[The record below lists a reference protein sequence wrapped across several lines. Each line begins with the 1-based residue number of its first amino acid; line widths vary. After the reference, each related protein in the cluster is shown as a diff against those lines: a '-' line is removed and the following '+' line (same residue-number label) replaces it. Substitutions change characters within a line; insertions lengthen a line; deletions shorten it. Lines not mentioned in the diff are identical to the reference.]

1 VVGVQAE
8 HGAGARTRTALVV
21 EGVAEWRD
29 TTRAML
35 ERHGY
40 KVLMSVDGDQA
51 LAVSRTFDD
60 HIDLLLTDVVMP
72 TMQGPELAD
81 AIRADRPSLAV
92 IYKTAYARHTLA
104 ELGIRPVMLLEKPVD
119 ETELIDTLARVLPD
133 APGRTSRYAC

>member
-1 VVGVQAE
+1 MGVQAE
-8 HGAGARTRTALVV
+8 HGVGARMRTALVV

-29 TTRAML
+29 TTRAIL
-35 ERHGY
+35 ERQGFQ
-40 KVLMSVDGDQA
+40 VIMSADGDQA

-60 HIDLLLTDVVMP
+60 DIDLLFTDVVMP

-81 AIRADRPSLAV
+81 ALRADRPALAV

-119 ETELIDTLARVLPD
+119 EAELIETVSRVLPD
-133 APGRTSRYAC
+133 TPDRSSRDAS